1 MNETSPATGSYLQ
14 AGSLTQAPASL
25 FPSTSQSR
33 AEFARCYR
41 DLTPRL
47 TVFVMRHGANRHE
60 AIEAAQSAFALAWES
75 WDTIDHPAAWLRR
88 VAFRQFLKQR
98 DQREHSQA
106 ELPDRP
112 GGPSPA
118 EIAEMGTQEST
129 VLNVL
134 ASLPMRQRQAFA
146 WAYDGFSPYE
156 TAEHLG
162 ISPEAVRQN
171 LARARK
177 HLRQAWEKMKEGA
190 E

>member
-1 MNETSPATGSYLQ
+1 MNDMGQ
-14 AGSLTQAPASL
+14 AARSHLRAGPLTQAPAAL
-25 FPSTSQSR
+25 FPPTSQSR

-41 DLTPRL
+41 DLMPRL
-47 TVFVMRHGANRHE
+47 TVFVMRHGADRNE
-60 AIEAAQSAFALAWES
+60 AAEAAQSAFALAWES

-88 VAFRQFLKQR
+88 VAFRNLVKHR
-98 DQREHSQA
+98 AQREHSQA
-106 ELPDRP
+106 ELPDRA

-118 EIAEMGTQEST
+118 EIAEMGTQEAT
-129 VLNVL
+129 VLSVL

-156 TAEHLG
+156 TAEHVG

-171 LARARK
+171 LARARR
-177 HLRQAWEKMKEGA
+177 HLRQAWDMRKEDA